1 MIKRKSGGST
11 KVGRI
16 TIDIALSSA
25 SGRTDGAARPE
36 RGLDQEAIAHYL
48 ADMIAQLEGLARAT
62 NKEMLA
68 YLLSMASVQA
78 VAPEARGDGSTA
90 LH

>member
-1 MIKRKSGGST
+1 MIKRKSGAST

-16 TIDIALSSA
+16 TIDIELSS
-25 SGRTDGAARPE
+25 STGRMDGAA
-36 RGLDQEAIAHYL
+36 RGLDQEAIADYL
-48 ADMIAQLEGLARAT
+48 ADMIVQLEGLARAT

-78 VAPEARGDGSTA
+78 VAPDARGDGSTA
-90 LH
+90 VH

>member
-1 MIKRKSGGST
+1 MIKRKSGAAA

-16 TIDIALSSA
+16 TIDIELPST
-25 SGRTDGAARPE
+25 SGRTDGVARPM
-36 RGLDQEAIAHYL
+36 RGSDHEAIADYL

-68 YLLSMASVQA
+68 YLLSMASIQA
-78 VAPEARGDGSTA
+78 VAPEAGADGSTL